1 MVKKHLREG
10 QHTVLAV
17 MILIP
22 ILTLILVIILLFKVS
37 DLQRTVEILSGA
49 SNKQQHI
56 AEVTPEILE
65 ELKYLKSAGL
75 DVTAESKLKAIGFS
89 TAEARAFIASL

>member
-1 MVKKHLREG
+1 
-10 QHTVLAV
+10 

-49 SNKQQHI
+49 SNKQQQI
-56 AEVTPEILE
+56 DEVTPEILE

-75 DVTAESKLKAIGFS
+75 DVSAESKLKTMGFS
-89 TAEARAFIASL
+89 TAEARAFIAKL